1 MRRLATQSC
10 GQIKS
15 DDTNPAGD
23 LEDMS
28 TAVSASEL
36 TRRFGDLVAVDR
48 ASFSVNAREVFGLI
62 GPNGAGKST
71 LIKMLTTLLPPSGGS
86 ARVAGFDIAAQP
98 AEVRTRIGY
107 VPQLL
112 SADGELTGYENLLLS
127 ARLYLIPRAERAAR
141 IGEALAMMGL
151 QDVRDRIVQTYSGG
165 MIRRLE
171 IAQSTLHRPRV
182 IFMDEPTVGLDP
194 SGRHAVWKHVLALRA
209 QFGAA
214 IVLTT
219 HQMEEADELCD
230 RIGVLHEGRL
240 VAVGTPQELK
250 ARVGARATLDDVFET
265 LTGAAL
271 EGRGGYRD
279 VRRERRG
286 VREHG

>member
-1 MRRLATQSC
+1 MNDTAPPFSPTLAPLS
-10 GQIKS
+10 
-15 DDTNPAGD
+15 PAVGAND
-23 LEDMS
+23 
-28 TAVSASEL
+28 L

-48 ASFSVNAREVFGLI
+48 VTFSVPAREIFGLI

-71 LIKMLTTLLPPSGGS
+71 LIKMLTTLLPPTGGS
-86 ARVAGFDIAAQP
+86 AHVAGFDIAREP
-98 AEVRTRIGY
+98 AAVRKRIGY

-127 ARLYLIPRAERAAR
+127 ARLYLIPRREREGR
-141 IGEALAMMGL
+141 IAQALAMMGL
-151 QDVRDRIVQTYSGG
+151 DEVRDRLVRTYSGG

-194 SGRHAVWKHVLALRA
+194 SGRHAVWKHVRALRE

-230 RIGVLHEGRL
+230 RIGVLHAGRL

-250 ARVGARATLDDVFET
+250 ERVGEGATLDDVFEA
-265 LTGAAL
+265 LTGAVLAD
-271 EGRGGYRD
+271 RGGYSD
-279 VRRERRG
+279 VRSERRG